1 MWRKNHR
8 AGPSFATVAVAGDVD
23 GECIS
28 EQDLIQDK
36 TRNGGNGP
44 DWGQLPSQYT
54 ADGCVDEAEFNLI
67 MQGLGIKHARAV
79 GEYMHRFSVCLPL
92 RFACQG
98 AHTSAPYLCMSS
110 SSCFSTIPMLCIA
123 GGAGGPS
130 LDAMCSECGTKMM
143 QALSMFAPGYCSS
156 DPITSYHERRVES
169 PPTGKRAA
177 CKMCC

>member
-54 ADGCVDEAEFNLI
+54 ADGCVDEAEFNLF

-79 GEYMHRFSVCLPL
+79 GEYMHRFSICLPCAL
-92 RFACQG
+92 HVKELILQHHIFVCQ
-98 AHTSAPYLCMSS
+98 AALASAPYQCYAL
-110 SSCFSTIPMLCIA
+110 
-123 GGAGGPS
+123 
-130 LDAMCSECGTKMM
+130 
-143 QALSMFAPGYCSS
+143 QAAQV
-156 DPITSYHERRVES
+156 DPRWM
-169 PPTGKRAA
+169 PCAA
-177 CKMCC
+177 SVAQK